1 MSTNELLINGE
12 RLWNSLMEMGKI
24 GATEKGGCNRLALTE
39 LDKQARDLFCQ
50 WCEAAGCT
58 ISVDK
63 MGNIFA
69 RREGLDSSLGA
80 VCTGSHLDTQPTGG
94 KFDGVFGVLSGVEV
108 LRTLHEGNIQTRA
121 PIEISVWTNEEGSRF
136 QPAMQGSGV
145 YVGRFDLEE
154 EWAKKDVDGYTV
166 KQALEDIGYLG
177 TEEIGSRH
185 IQAFFEAHIEQGP
198 ILEDEDKQIGV
209 VRLGQGIRWYNV
221 TVTGRESHAGSTPMH
236 LRADALAAASNII
249 AQVENIAHAHKPN
262 GLGTT
267 GFMQVYPNSR
277 NTIPGTVTFSVDLRN
292 PDPAV
297 LASMD
302 RMLNEYCAK
311 IASERDV
318 EVDIDH
324 FWYFEPVEFAAS
336 ENVKIA
342 AEKLGYSHM
351 DIFAGAG
358 HDACYMADIVPSGMV
373 FTPCKDGIS
382 HNEIEFT
389 TPEQCEAG
397 CNVLLHAML
406 EVAEVVDSNTIK
418 N

>member
-1 MSTNELLINGE
+1 MSELKINGT
-12 RLWNSLMEMGKI
+12 RLWDNLMEMAKI

-39 LDKQARDLFCQ
+39 LDRQARDLFCL
-50 WCEAAGCT
+50 WCESVGCS

-63 MGNIFA
+63 FGNIFA
-69 RREGLDSSLGA
+69 RREGADSSLGA

-94 KFDGVFGVLSGVEV
+94 KFDGVFGVLSGVEI
-108 LRTLHEGNIQTRA
+108 LRTLHENNIVTRA
-121 PIEISVWTNEEGSRF
+121 PIEVSVWTNEEGSRF

-145 YVGRFDLEE
+145 YVGRFDLEK
-154 EWAKKDVDGYTV
+154 EWEKTDVDG
-166 KQALEDIGYLG
+166 KRLKDELEKIGYLG
-177 TEEIGSRH
+177 SEEVGSRH
-185 IQAFFEAHIEQGP
+185 MQAFFEAHIEQGP
-198 ILEDEDKQIGV
+198 ILEEEGKEIGV

-236 LRADALAAASNII
+236 LRADALAAASNIV
-249 AQVENIAHAHKPN
+249 AEVEKLALRHKPN

-277 NTIPGTVTFSVDLRN
+277 NTIPGSVTFSVDLRN
-292 PDPAV
+292 PNPDV
-297 LASMD
+297 LAEMD
-302 RMLNEYCAK
+302 RELQEYCRQLADSRVLE
-311 IASERDV
+311 I
-318 EVDIDH
+318 EVDH
-324 FWYFEPVEFAAS
+324 FWYFTPVEFSAS

-389 TPEQCEAG
+389 TLEQCEAG
-397 CNVLLHAML
+397 CNVLMHAML
-406 EVAEVVDSNTIK
+406 EVAGVVG
-418 N
+418 